1 MLEEL
6 VVANLGL
13 IRSASVEFSPGLTVV
28 TGETGTGKTLML
40 GALRLLMGASAPK
53 GLIGPHG
60 TDIDVSALLIDGD
73 EETTLRR
80 TVNAKRS
87 KAYLDGAIAT
97 AGALSDAT
105 TGRIAIVGQH
115 DQHTITSSAGVRAL
129 VDRKLGPKGTKARE
143 DYLDAWRAYEARRDE
158 AKTLG
163 GDLRALEREAEML
176 EFQIAEIEDASF
188 VVGEEVDLRG
198 RVARLRSAES
208 LAVEASDALTALGDD
223 GASLYLDA
231 ATRSIRR
238 ANDVDP
244 TISDIADR
252 LDATVAGLSEIVSD
266 LVRYSTNLTSEPE
279 ELDRAEE
286 RLALLG
292 TLKRKY
298 GDSIDDILTFHKDAS
313 ARLTHLRLLL
323 ESAADIEE
331 RIARAEA
338 TVRSAGSA
346 LSQQRTKAAG
356 AISDTAT
363 EHLKDLGFG
372 DPVVVIE
379 VVGADPTAHG
389 ADTISLLF
397 ASDRSLDPAPVSA
410 VASGGELSRLV
421 LALTLSAGGAEA
433 DVVAFDEID
442 AGIGGA
448 TALAMGMKLATLAV
462 DRQVICVTHLPQ
474 VAAHGSTHLVVRR
487 EGTTASVAAVAGDER
502 VSEIA
507 RMLAGLGESDTA
519 QQHAVELL
527 ERASSGGGS

>member
-53 GLIGPHG
+53 GMIGPHG
-60 TDIDVSALLIDGD
+60 TTIDVSALLIDGAD
-73 EETTLRR
+73 ETTLRR

-97 AGALSDAT
+97 AGALGDAVM
-105 TGRIAIVGQH
+105 GRIAIVGQH
-115 DQHTITSSAGVRAL
+115 DQHTITSAAGVRAL
-129 VDRKLGPKGTKARE
+129 VDRRLGPDGIRARN
-143 DYLDAWRAYEARRDE
+143 DYLAAWKTYVSRLDE
-158 AKTLG
+158 AKSLG

-176 EFQIAEIEDASF
+176 EFQIAEIEDAAF
-188 VVGEEVDLRG
+188 AVDEEPELRG
-198 RVARLRSAES
+198 RVARLRSSEG
-208 LAVEASDALTALGDD
+208 LAIEVSGALASLGDE
-223 GASLYLDA
+223 GASMHLDA
-231 ATRSIRR
+231 AVRSIRR

-244 TISDIADR
+244 TIGDIGDR
-252 LDATVAGLSEIVSD
+252 LEAAIDALSEIVSE
-266 LVRYSTNLTSEPE
+266 LVRYTTDLTSAPE
-279 ELDRAEE
+279 ELDEAED

-313 ARLTHLRLLL
+313 ARLTHLRQLL

-331 RIARAEA
+331 RIAAAE
-338 TVRSAGSA
+338 TKVGSSGRTLSAH
-346 LSQQRTKAAG
+346 RTKAAEE
-356 AISDTAT
+356 ISAASM

-372 DPVVVIE
+372 DPVVVID
-379 VVGADPTAHG
+379 VVGADPAAHG
-389 ADTISLLF
+389 TDTVSLLF
-397 ASDRSLDPAPVSA
+397 ASDSSLEPAPVSS

-421 LALTLSAGGAEA
+421 LALTLSAGGAQA

-448 TALAMGMKLATLAV
+448 TALAMGTKLATLAKE
-462 DRQVICVTHLPQ
+462 RQVICVTHLPQ

-487 EGTTASVAAVAGDER
+487 DGTTASVVSVTGNDR

-527 ERASSGGGS
+527 ERASSGVGA